1 MLVQSLVPWAAELES
16 SHRWMAAEELI
27 QIENMGDGGIRYR
40 AASILALKFFDLIMT
55 VIPCAL
61 NHETLELATFFFFF
75 EPRICRFARISSQRQ
90 VFNSLISLIQ
100 ADFHCST
107 DPV

>member
-61 NHETLELATFFFFF
+61 NHETLELATFFFFLNQEF
-75 EPRICRFARISSQRQ
+75 VGSRGFPLRGRF
-90 VFNSLISLIQ
+90 
-100 ADFHCST
+100 ST
-107 DPV
+107 H